1 MLYRSRTPHK
11 GPVVL
16 LSGRLGFFRRF
27 VGPIWFLR
35 LFLRMGREHPPAP
48 VLANGQGGVRGV
60 GVLFREGFDAV

>member
-35 LFLRMGREHPPAP
+35 LFLRMGRE
-48 VLANGQGGVRGV
+48 
-60 GVLFREGFDAV
+60 GFGALGFSFGRALTPSELPSVWTDSFS